1 MADVVMKPWL
11 GIHPDWYCA
20 FGLSVLKNIIKV
32 SRVDSE
38 CILCIVNTKRRKVD
52 RKGKGFLKKTIL
64 SSRSKGLQSHYYYNQ

>member
-1 MADVVMKPWL
+1 MADLLTEPWL

-38 CILCIVNTKRRKVD
+38 CRDTCCILCTVNTEKEGGQ
-52 RKGKGFLKKTIL
+52 KG
-64 SSRSKGLQSHYYYNQ
+64 